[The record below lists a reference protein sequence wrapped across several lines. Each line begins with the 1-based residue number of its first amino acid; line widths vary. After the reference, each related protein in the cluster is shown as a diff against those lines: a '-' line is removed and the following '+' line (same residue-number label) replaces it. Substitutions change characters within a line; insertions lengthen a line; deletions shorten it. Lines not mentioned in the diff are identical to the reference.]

1 MPMPRRP
8 ARAPT
13 APDLDAQ
20 TRAYY
25 RARAPEYLDWYYRGR
40 LHARSPDADATWSG
54 ELAQL
59 TAWLRSL
66 TGARVFEVASGIG
79 WWTRELAARNQ
90 MIGSD
95 HAPEMLRDAWLADG
109 PTARI
114 PRCRADAYRLPIAS
128 GSFEACFFGFWFS
141 HVPVARAG
149 AFLRE
154 AARIVRPGGEL
165 RLIDSR
171 LEEPN
176 TRADAPTQTRRL
188 SDGREFTIWKIYRS
202 PQVLRE
208 LLGRVC
214 RDVEVR
220 ETETH
225 FVHARGSV
233 V

>member
-1 MPMPRRP
+1 MPRRP
-8 ARAPT
+8 ARTPAH
-13 APDLDAQ
+13 PDLDAQ

-25 RARAPEYLDWYYRGR
+25 RARAPEYLQWYYRGG
-40 LHARSPDADATWSG
+40 LHARSPDADATWRG

-66 TGARVFEVASGIG
+66 ASARVFEVASGIG
-79 WWTRELAARNQ
+79 WWTRELAMRNQ
-90 MIGSD
+90 VIGSD
-95 HAPEMLRDAWLADG
+95 HAREMLRAAWLADR
-109 PTARI
+109 TAAPI
-114 PRCRADAYRLPIAS
+114 PRCQADAYRLPIVS
-128 GSFEACFFGFWFS
+128 GSLDACFFGFWFS
-141 HVPVARAG
+141 HVPVARAD
-149 AFLRE
+149 AFLGE

-171 LEEPN
+171 LEETN
-176 TRADAPTQTRRL
+176 TRPDAPTQTRRL

-202 PQVLRE
+202 PRDLRE